1 MSVHSLLL
9 SIRPKYAEQIF
20 NGEKTVELRR
30 VKPKISNGDTVL
42 VYVSSPTKAL
52 LGAFEVDK
60 VIESSPEHLWS
71 KVSSIAG
78 VTEEEFVSYY
88 NGTEK
93 AYGIFIKKSWHL
105 EAPLALSN
113 LKEKW
118 ENFHPPQSYRYI
130 SIKEAAVIG
139 VL

>member
-30 VKPKISNGDTVL
+30 IKPKLSRGDTVL

-52 LGAFEVDK
+52 IGAFEVDK
-60 VIESSPEHLWS
+60 VIETSPQSLWQ

-78 VTEEEFVSYY
+78 VTEQEFSEYY
-88 NGTEK
+88 DGTEK
-93 AYGIFIKKSWHL
+93 AYGIFIKKTWQL
-105 EAPLALSN
+105 DQPLNLSN
-113 LKEKW
+113 LKAIWK
-118 ENFHPPQSYRYI
+118 NFHPPQSYRYI
-130 SIKEAAVIG
+130 SANEAEIIG
-139 VL
+139 IL

>member
-1 MSVHSLLL
+1 MTVHSLLL

-30 VKPKISNGDTVL
+30 VKPNISSGDTVF

-60 VIESSPEHLWS
+60 VVESSPESLWT
-71 KVSSIAG
+71 KVFNIAG
-78 VTEEEFVSYY
+78 VTEEEFIDYY
-88 NGTEK
+88 DGTEK

-105 EAPLALSN
+105 ESPLALSN
-113 LKEKW
+113 LKKKW

-130 SIKEAAVIG
+130 SVKEANLIG

>member
-9 SIRPKYAEQIF
+9 SIRPKYAELIF
-20 NGEKTVELRR
+20 KGEKTVELRR
-30 VKPKISNGDTVL
+30 VKPKITAGDIVL

-60 VIESSPEHLWS
+60 VVESSPESLWA
-71 KVSSIAG
+71 KVNNIAG
-78 VTEEEFVSYY
+78 ITEAEFIDYY
-88 NGTEK
+88 EGTEK

-105 EAPLALSN
+105 DTPLGLSN
-113 LKEKW
+113 LKKAW
-118 ENFHPPQSYRYI
+118 NNFHPPQSYRYV
-130 SIKEAAVIG
+130 SVKEASIIG